1 MAQWLYALIKKDDA
15 DRTPDFA
22 RQSHLNW
29 ARALSYEIVQEHGAT
44 ADAQWATVRGHFE
57 RVAKPRRASDNVLAG
72 VFEPLF
78 GSIQWAASLVSLAS
92 RDAVDPWEC
101 PSATVTWYYAN
112 YNALRAMLAACND
125 IPADTHAAAIRALNG
140 GLRRHLPHPFD
151 MVASR
156 TRGESYSDTLP
167 HHPKAARAGGP
178 SAVINGTFVENR
190 VVAQAM
196 LLKYL
201 HGTAAYWRDDTK
213 DQILR
218 QGRFANFRTNAA
230 KEERDRRLKQEVNF
244 LDCAYRYRGKAN
256 YRDAIFLSY
265 GHARAA
271 VGPAFIRDLARS
283 ARFATVMALAYV
295 ERRFGSDV
303 VKLFSADLREN
314 FAGLEIFRREIA

>member
-1 MAQWLYALIKKDDA
+1 MAQWLYGLIKKDDA

-29 ARALSYEIVQEHGAT
+29 ARALSYEIAQEHGAT
-44 ADAQWATVRGHFE
+44 ADAQWASAHTHFE
-57 RVAKPRRASDNVLAG
+57 RVAKPRRPTDDVLAG

-78 GSIQWAASLVSLAS
+78 GSVQWAASLVSLAS
-92 RDAVDPWEC
+92 RDSVDPWEC

-112 YNALRAMLAACND
+112 YNAFRAMLAACND
-125 IPADTHAAAIRALNG
+125 IPADTHAAVIRALNG

-151 MVASR
+151 MVATR
-156 TRGESYSDTLP
+156 TEGERYADTLP
-167 HHPKAARAGGP
+167 RHPQAARAGGP
-178 SAVINGTFVENR
+178 AAVINGAFAENR
-190 VVAQAM
+190 AVAQAM
-196 LLKYL
+196 LLEYL

-213 DQILR
+213 EKILA
-218 QGRFANFRTNAA
+218 QGKFTSFKTKVAR
-230 KEERDRRLKQEVNF
+230 EERDSRLKQEVNF

-271 VGPAFIRDLARS
+271 VGPAFVRDLARS
-283 ARFATVMALAYV
+283 ARFATVMAWAYV
-295 ERRFGSDV
+295 QRRFGSDV

-314 FAGLEIFRREIA
+314 FSGLDLFQREIA

>member
-1 MAQWLYALIKKDDA
+1 MAQWLYGLIKKDDA

-44 ADAQWATVRGHFE
+44 ADAQWASVHGHFE
-57 RVAKPRRASDNVLAG
+57 RVAKSRRTADDVLAG

-112 YNALRAMLAACND
+112 YNAFRAMLAACND

-151 MVASR
+151 MVAAR

-167 HHPKAARAGGP
+167 HRPDAARAGGP
-178 SAVINGTFVENR
+178 SAAINGTFVENR

-196 LLKYL
+196 LLEYL
-201 HGTAAYWRDDTK
+201 HGTAAYWRDATK

-218 QGRFANFRTNAA
+218 QGRFANFKTNAA
-230 KEERDRRLKQEVNF
+230 KEERDRRLKPEVNF

-265 GHARAA
+265 GHARTA

-283 ARFATVMALAYV
+283 ARFATVMAWAYV
-295 ERRFGSDV
+295 ERRFGRDL

-314 FAGLEIFRREIA
+314 FSGVEIFRREIA